1 MNSKGLKSIFFII
14 ILLASKV
21 GLAINVHYCCGKI
34 HEISMA
40 WDAKGCQMQPITD
53 HLGFVVKKNH
63 CCNNERV
70 YVQNNTP
77 QKIVDLSYDL
87 NLPILN
93 YDEKGFFFTE
103 EIYLNQKKNPRNHFL
118 IPKGKIFLFNSA
130 LIFYG

>member
-1 MNSKGLKSIFFII
+1 
-14 ILLASKV
+14 
-21 GLAINVHYCCGKI
+21 
-34 HEISMA
+34 MA

-93 YDEKGFFFTE
+93 YDE
-103 EIYLNQKKNPRNHFL
+103 
-118 IPKGKIFLFNSA
+118 NS
-130 LIFYG
+130 FYGRNLFKSKKKSEKPFSHS

>member
-1 MNSKGLKSIFFII
+1 MNSKGFKSIFFII
-14 ILLASKV
+14 ILITSKV

-40 WDAKGCQMQPITD
+40 WDAKGCQMQPIAD

-93 YDEKGFFFTE
+93 YDEKGFFFKE
-103 EIYLNQKKNPRNHFL
+103 KIYLNQKKNPRNHFL
-118 IPKGKIFLFNSA
+118 ISKGKIFLFNSA
-130 LIFYG
+130 LVFYG

>member
-1 MNSKGLKSIFFII
+1 MNSKGFKSIFFII
-14 ILLASKV
+14 ILITSKV

-93 YDEKGFFFTE
+93 FDEKGFFF
-103 EIYLNQKKNPRNHFL
+103 YRRNLFKSKKKIRETIFSFL
-118 IPKGKIFLFNSA
+118 KVKSFF
-130 LIFYG
+130 